1 MNIQENY
8 NNNRLRNGKV
18 FAGLIILV
26 LGCLLL
32 LKNLL
37 DFFIPDW
44 LISGHMFL
52 LVLGL
57 YFGVRHNFRSPVWV
71 ILTIIG
77 GFGVLDDIVPHIHL
91 DRAIFPMII
100 IAIGL
105 WILVGRKRRW
115 NNYEN
120 PFHDRFTKHEFTNPY
135 QGSFNTGEPNATAEG
150 AQQQQQQAG
159 QAWSAGN
166 FRTSDDY
173 LDAVSVFGGTKK
185 TILSKDFKGG
195 EIVNIFGGTE
205 LDFTMADINGT
216 VVIEVV
222 QLFGGIKMIIPPH
235 WQVVSDVAAVFS
247 SVDDKRRTNVPLST
261 DKILVIKGTS
271 IFAGIDI
278 RSF

>member
-32 LKNLL
+32 LKNLV
-37 DFFIPDW
+37 DIFIPDW
-44 LISGHMFL
+44 LFSFPMFL

-71 ILTIIG
+71 ILAIIG
-77 GFGVLDDIVPHIHL
+77 GLGVLDDIVPHIHL
-91 DRAIFPMII
+91 DRAIFPMVI

-120 PFHDRFTKHEFTNPY
+120 PFHDRFANQQFTNPF
-135 QGSFNTGEPNATAEG
+135 QSTFNTGEPGATEG
-150 AQQQQQQAG
+150 AQQQADPSPNTG
-159 QAWSAGN
+159 S
-166 FRTSDDY
+166 FRTGDDY

-195 EIVNIFGGTE
+195 EIVNVFGGTE

-216 VVIEVV
+216 VIIEVV
-222 QLFGGIKMIIPPH
+222 QLFGGIKMVIPPH
-235 WQVVSDVAAVFS
+235 WQVVSDVAAVFA
-247 SVDDKRRTNVPLST
+247 SVDDKRRTNVPLSA
-261 DKILVIKGTS
+261 DKILIIKGTS

>member
-1 MNIQENY
+1 MNIQDNY
-8 NNNRLRNGKV
+8 NNHRLRNGKV

-32 LKNLL
+32 LKNLV
-37 DFFIPDW
+37 DIFIPDW
-44 LISGHMFL
+44 LFSMPMFL

-77 GFGVLDDIVPHIHL
+77 GLGVLDDIVPYIHL
-91 DRAIFPMII
+91 DRAIFPMVI

-120 PFHDRFTKHEFTNPY
+120 PFHDRFAKHEFTNPF
-135 QGSFNTGEPNATAEG
+135 QSSFNTGEPNATAEG
-150 AQQQQQQAG
+150 QQPKEDPSPYNTG
-159 QAWSAGN
+159 SY
-166 FRTSDDY
+166 RTGDDY

-216 VVIEVV
+216 VIIEVV
-222 QLFGGIKMIIPPH
+222 QLFGGIKMVIPPH
-235 WQVVSDVAAVFS
+235 WQVVADVAAVFAG
-247 SVDDKRRTNVPLST
+247 VDDKRRTNVPLST